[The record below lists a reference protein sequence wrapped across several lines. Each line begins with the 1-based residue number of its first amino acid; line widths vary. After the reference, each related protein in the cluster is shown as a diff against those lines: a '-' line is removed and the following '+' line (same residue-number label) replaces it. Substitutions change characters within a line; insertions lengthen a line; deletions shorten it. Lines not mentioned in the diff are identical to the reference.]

1 MEFNKTQQKNL
12 YDFLIVIGRNEH
24 RTLTPEEVEGFAFG
38 WGKQFGLEDEE
49 IQEVIREYKIVVG
62 VTMPHISMLS
72 KDADDEWFKK
82 YKDNP
87 DSLTYWRRYKDYL
100 EREKHFSPSTL
111 ETMEEDIMRTIAKFA
126 DPSFAGSLSKK
137 GLVVG
142 DVQSGKTA
150 NYIGLINMAV
160 DAGYRNIVL
169 LAGMTEDLRVQTQGR
184 VDEGFVGG
192 KSSTFKDGQI
202 EPIGVSQ
209 DGKHYG
215 VSFTTTRHDFNAE
228 AARSVAASISDYN
241 KPVISVIK
249 KNRSV
254 IQNLNAFISGN
265 AEREALPLLIIDD
278 ECDNASINTQSAE
291 SPTSINEKIRELF
304 SKYRIVTY
312 VGFSATP
319 YANIFVDPD
328 ADYVPPF
335 ALDDLKPGDV
345 IPDDLE
351 QLHVPDLFPDD
362 FIILLEPPADYVGA
376 EKLFLGFNDD
386 DVDGNHD
393 GRGNENIVLIGNPE
407 TDPGFFP
414 AKHKKTDVFTSLCPS
429 LKESIYVF
437 ILSSCVYSMR
447 KHSDKHRSMLINISR
462 FNDTQSQISELVKR
476 FVSEIKIEVD
486 AYSTSPMPI
495 FMSHPHLSRLKEVWE
510 NDTYFGRLDK
520 DGLKAN
526 CTYSF
531 DEVRSQLR
539 YEMSLMEV
547 AIINGTIKKKERFR
561 YDDDLHKD
569 VGARVIV
576 VGGFALSRGLTLEG
590 LMTSYYNR
598 NASAFDV
605 LLQMGRWFGYRHDYE
620 DLVSVFMTQTNLDC
634 FCAVTESSK
643 DLKTQFRR
651 MAKQN
656 KTPREFGLMIR
667 EAPDTLEHTIL
678 ITARNKSR
686 NSEDYVR
693 EISLSG
699 THIDTSKITY
709 DLKAALTNDKA
720 TKKFFQRLL
729 ERGFVLTESI
739 QMPGHF
745 YFKDVPAQFLID
757 YLSEIEVS
765 YANNVFDPSILI
777 PFIRKT
783 RELSKWDITV
793 ATGSDSSRECDLPFG
808 DKPVRMP
815 QRSFKIVEGDPFIRV
830 GGSNNR
836 LIDPGLFKIDLDKDG
851 MEAAKENRRDRIAN
865 DASKSKTINP
875 EQADFTAH
883 DLLEMECRNPLFI
896 IFPLDLKIGYDNLPK
911 REDGTRPDRPKGI
924 DKSKERIRDALQ
936 GTPLYGF
943 GMGFPG
949 NFKKLKTIYRINL
962 VKKNSLLEGDLED
975 LQDEDENYEDEIQG
989 TL

>member
-1 MEFNKTQQKNL
+1 MEFNKKHQKDL
-12 YDFLIVIGRNEH
+12 YDFLIVYGRNEH
-24 RTLTPEEVEGFAFG
+24 RTLTPEEVEDFAHG
-38 WGKQFGLEDEE
+38 WGKNFGLDDEE

-72 KDADDEWFKK
+72 KDANDEWFLKFK
-82 YKDNP
+82 EDP
-87 DSLTYWRRYKDYL
+87 STLTYWLRYKDFL
-100 EREKHFSPSTL
+100 EREKHFSPATL
-111 ETMEEDIMRTIAKFA
+111 QTMEEDIMRTIAKFA
-126 DPSFAGSLSKK
+126 DPSFAGSMSKK

-160 DAGYRNIVL
+160 DAGYRSIVL
-169 LAGMTEDLRVQTQGR
+169 LAGMTEDLRIQTQGR
-184 VDEGFVGG
+184 IDEGFVGG
-192 KSSTFKDGQI
+192 KSATFKDGQI

-254 IQNLNAFISGN
+254 IQNLNSFISGN

-328 ADYVPPF
+328 ADYILPS
-335 ALDDLKPGDV
+335 ALEGLQPGDV
-345 IPDDLE
+345 VPDDIE
-351 QLHVPDLFPDD
+351 EAHVPDLFPDD
-362 FIILLEPPADYVGA
+362 FIILLEPPDDYVGA

-386 DVDGNHD
+386 ERDGNHS
-393 GRGNENIVLIGNPE
+393 GRGNENIVLVGNPDA
-407 TDPGFFP
+407 DPGFFP
-414 AKHKKTDVFTSLCPS
+414 AKHKKTDQFTSLCPS
-429 LKESIYVF
+429 LQNAIYDFV
-437 ILSSCVYSMR
+437 LSSCVYSLR
-447 KHSDKHRSMLINISR
+447 NHSDKHRSMLINISR
-462 FNDTQSQISELVKR
+462 FNDTQSQIAELVKR
-476 FVSEIKIEVD
+476 FVAEIKIEVD
-486 AYSTSPMPI
+486 AYATSPMPI
-495 FMSHPHLSRLKEVWE
+495 FLDHPHLRRLKDIWE
-510 NDTYFGRLDK
+510 DDLYFGRLDK
-520 DGLKAN
+520 DGSWAN
-526 CTYSF
+526 CTFEF
-531 DEVRSQLR
+531 DDIRSQLR

-547 AIINGTIKKKERFR
+547 ALINGTIKKKERFR

-620 DLVSVFMTQTNLDC
+620 DIVSVFMTQTSLDC

-651 MAKQN
+651 MARQS

-667 EAPDTLEHTIL
+667 EAPDTLENTIL
-678 ITARNKSR
+678 ITARNKSQH
-686 NSEDYVR
+686 SEDYVR

-699 THIDTSKITY
+699 TPIDTSKITHS
-709 DLKAALTNDKA
+709 LSAALINDRA
-720 TKKFFQRLL
+720 TKKLL
-729 ERGFVLTESI
+729 RQLVEHGYKLTPSA
-739 QMPGHF
+739 QMPGHH
-745 YFKDVPAQFLID
+745 YFKDVPVQFVLD
-757 YLSEIEVS
+757 YLDEIEVS
-765 YANNVFDPSILI
+765 YANNAFDPSILM

-783 RELSKWDITV
+783 HELTKWDITV
-793 ATGSDSSRECDLPFG
+793 ATGTDASPTCDLPLG
-808 DKPVRMP
+808 NDPLHMP
-815 QRSFKIVEGDPFIRV
+815 RRSFKVEEGEPFIRV

-836 LIDPGLFKIDLDKDG
+836 LVDPGLFRIDLDDEG
-851 MEAAKENRRDRIAN
+851 MEAAKENRRDRIAS
-865 DASKSKTINP
+865 DGSRSKTTNP
-875 EQADFTAH
+875 EEADFTAH
-883 DLLEMECRNPLFI
+883 DFLEMDCRNPLLI
-896 IFPLDLKIGYDNLPK
+896 IFPLDLKVGYDNPPK
-911 REDGTRPDRPKGI
+911 QSDGTRAPRPEGNDPK
-924 DKSKERIRDALQ
+924 KEAIKDSLQ

-943 GMGFPG
+943 AMGFPG

-962 VKKNSLLEGDLED
+962 VKKNSLLEGEIED
-975 LQDEDENYEDEIQG
+975 LLDEDEGYDDEI
-989 TL
+989 